1 MGAGESLAV
10 CVMAKRGLGS
20 PKMDPAVKKAIAVA
34 GGQAVQ
40 RKGTGHRFTS
50 ESGARAADVAQLNRL
65 RKQAGVPAG
74 DRE

>member
-20 PKMDPAVKKAIAVA
+20 PNMDPAVKKAIAAA
-34 GGQAVQ
+34 GGKAVQ

-50 ESGARAADVAQLNRL
+50 DSGARAADVAQLNRL
-65 RKQAGVPAG
+65 RKQAGLPTGEA
-74 DRE
+74 E